1 MRARTRIIR
10 ALLRFALALHLV
22 GAETV
27 AAETADPATQKTA
40 EDKFDWTSDGDIA
53 FVERFQQ
60 AIREDD
66 RQWIVEH
73 TKIGFALFVRG
84 KKTTMHSQAEF
95 TRHFDEIYTP
105 AVRDA
110 ILANPLQELR
120 TSWRSLLFLSGPND
134 SPLITI
140 AVSCARRPIGCK
152 EETYEINSVT
162 R

>member
-66 RQWIVEH
+66 RQWIADH
-73 TKIGFALFVRG
+73 TKVGFGLLTNGQDRTFKSKRELL
-84 KKTTMHSQAEF
+84 Q
-95 TRHFDEIYTP
+95 HFDEIYTP
-105 AVRDA
+105 EVRAA
-110 ILANPLQELR
+110 ILATPLQELR
-120 TSWRSLLFLSGPND
+120 TSWRSLLFLQPSD
-134 SPLITI
+134 DAPLITVVVWCTI
-140 AVSCARRPIGCK
+140 KRKGCGD
-152 EETYEINSVT
+152 EIHEINSVT